1 MTRGSLQV
9 AAAVLLSNAVCLRK
23 SLSWLLIY
31 PRRVLAKKHLLATF
45 ADRPTLGCWK
55 KEAGGRGRL
64 SETGFD
70 SLVLVRVGLF
80 VAKVS
85 FDVCVVAEFECCSK
99 RLSLFQ
105 WPTWISVFQL
115 FGSGRSMVWCVLQR
129 FAQVL
134 CVSPDFR
141 LAFCMF
147 CWVSSFCCL
156 GNMSRM
162 AQPFLVSLHL
172 PFHFVFVHLKIAFK

>member
-31 PRRVLAKKHLLATF
+31 PRRVLAKKHLMATF
-45 ADRPTLGCWK
+45 ADRPTLGYWK

-70 SLVLVRVGLF
+70 GLAKF
-80 VAKVS
+80 RSMCVCAVAV
-85 FDVCVVAEFECCSK
+85 FECCSK
-99 RLSLFQ
+99 RLSWFQ

-115 FGSGRSMVWCVLQR
+115 FGSGGPWYDVSFSVSRKCYVFHRIFVW
-129 FAQVL
+129 
-134 CVSPDFR
+134 
-141 LAFCMF
+141 
-147 CWVSSFCCL
+147 
-156 GNMSRM
+156 
-162 AQPFLVSLHL
+162 
-172 PFHFVFVHLKIAFK
+172 HFVYSAGFLHSAV